1 MNYQYHPFHH
11 GKFFGE
17 EGIED
22 DTESRD
28 RDDEEGPMPILRHV
42 IGPVQNQ
49 KALNHSSREE
59 SKRCQAGLPSQHRGP
74 ACMN

>member
-22 DTESRD
+22 DTECRD
-28 RDDEEGPMPILRHV
+28 RDNEEGSMPILRHV
-42 IGPVQNQ
+42 VGPV
-49 KALNHSSREE
+49 
-59 SKRCQAGLPSQHRGP
+59 
-74 ACMN
+74 